1 MIKLI
6 NLLSILLILILF
18 NLIMAVK
25 IYQHH
30 DDEYGI
36 FVDFEGFEG
45 FEGIGFEGIDFLYIP
60 SKNKFMIETLDALLF
75 FTCPKD
81 LLENQNIQGEEVN
94 EIANQIK
101 SYFDI

>member
-1 MIKLI
+1 
-6 NLLSILLILILF
+6 
-18 NLIMAVK
+18 MAVK
-25 IYQHH
+25 IYAHH
-30 DDEYGI
+30 DDEFGI
-36 FVDFEGFEG
+36 CVDFEGSSIDFEG
-45 FEGIGFEGIDFLYIP
+45 NIDFLYIP
-60 SKNKFMIETLDALLF
+60 SENKFILETLDALLF